1 MRDFDWEVIAVLSKT
16 RNITKTANLL
26 FLSQPALTKRIQAIE
41 EELGAQLLVRGRRG
55 SKFTLEGERIAQ
67 KAERVIEA
75 IREAKG
81 CINVRDEN
89 MGGTLRL
96 GVPYSYV
103 RYVMPALLAEYTA
116 KYPNVKIEIIT
127 ALSDELARS
136 VEDGMIDIC
145 FARYNA
151 EDSYLQRHLVS
162 EDQFCAV
169 YNHPFDMAELP
180 NIPYIEYNT
189 NHITTNTIFRWWNDY
204 YSTELRPRFRVYT
217 GDCCVS
223 MIRYGLGFGI
233 FTDSKYFSYDSKL
246 YALPLTDMDGNKLMR
261 KTWLLY
267 KKEMLNHPIVS
278 KFIDFTIGMDMS
290 NIKLNE

>member
-116 KYPNVKIEIIT
+116 
-127 ALSDELARS
+127 
-136 VEDGMIDIC
+136 
-145 FARYNA
+145 
-151 EDSYLQRHLVS
+151 
-162 EDQFCAV
+162 
-169 YNHPFDMAELP
+169 
-180 NIPYIEYNT
+180 
-189 NHITTNTIFRWWNDY
+189 
-204 YSTELRPRFRVYT
+204 
-217 GDCCVS
+217 
-223 MIRYGLGFGI
+223 
-233 FTDSKYFSYDSKL
+233 
-246 YALPLTDMDGNKLMR
+246 
-261 KTWLLY
+261 
-267 KKEMLNHPIVS
+267 
-278 KFIDFTIGMDMS
+278 
-290 NIKLNE
+290 

>member
-1 MRDFDWEVIAVLSKT
+1 MRKSWERSACEGKT
-16 RNITKTANLL
+16 RFKVYV
-26 FLSQPALTKRIQAIE
+26 
-41 EELGAQLLVRGRRG
+41 GGRKD
-55 SKFTLEGERIAQ
+55 SA

-162 EDQFCAV
+162 EDQFAQ
-169 YNHPFDMAELP
+169 Y
-180 NIPYIEYNT
+180 
-189 NHITTNTIFRWWNDY
+189 ITTRLTWRNYPIYLILNTIPIILRLIL
-204 YSTELRPRFRVYT
+204 YS
-217 GDCCVS
+217 GGG
-223 MIRYGLGFGI
+223 MITIRQSLDL
-233 FTDSKYFSYDSKL
+233 DSEYIQETAVFL
-246 YALPLTDMDGNKLMR
+246 
-261 KTWLLY
+261 
-267 KKEMLNHPIVS
+267 
-278 KFIDFTIGMDMS
+278 
-290 NIKLNE
+290 